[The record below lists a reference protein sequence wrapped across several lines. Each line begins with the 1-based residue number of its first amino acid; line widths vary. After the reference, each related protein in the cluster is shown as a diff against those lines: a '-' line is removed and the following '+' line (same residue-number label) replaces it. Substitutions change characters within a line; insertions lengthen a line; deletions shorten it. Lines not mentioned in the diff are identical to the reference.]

1 MSREDRFYLAACIVG
16 TVGLLTI
23 AALESAGVIH
33 RH

>member
-1 MSREDRFYLAACIVG
+1 VNREDRLYVVACIVG
-16 TVGLLTI
+16 TVGLIII